1 MLMGGLEFRLSCRGF
16 GKFRLINFFVDR
28 EAIFF
33 SGLQWFDVDYRF
45 LAGLLGCSV
54 FVLSP
59 FQKRTPD
66 SRPPE
71 SFSLHYFVAH
81 RNFCLQRSSIK
92 KIGRA
97 FLFLVLML
105 HICHHISI
113 KHFKIHT

>member
-1 MLMGGLEFRLSCRGF
+1 MNVGGLEFRLSCRGF

-45 LAGLLGCSV
+45 LAGLLGC

-81 RNFCLQRSSIK
+81 QKFCLQRSSIK

>member
-1 MLMGGLEFRLSCRGF
+1 MNVGGLEFRLSCRGF

-66 SRPPE
+66 SRLPT
-71 SFSLHYFVAH
+71 SRKFFTSLF
-81 RNFCLQRSSIK
+81 RRSPK
-92 KIGRA
+92 
-97 FLFLVLML
+97 FLFTTF
-105 HICHHISI
+105 IY
-113 KHFKIHT
+113 

>member
-54 FVLSP
+54 FVLSH

-66 SRPPE
+66 SRLPTPE

-81 RNFCLQRSSIK
+81 QKFCLQRSSIK

-105 HICHHISI
+105 HIIN
-113 KHFKIHT
+113 KTF